1 MLSTRIA
8 VSAASTAALL
18 LTAACGASGGAGH
31 GSAPTSGAGRGA
43 SAAAVNAGGPAGGGA
58 QADLC
63 RVLTVTQVQQA
74 LGVPV
79 GPGTKAE
86 SPGVGCGW
94 IDSAPGNNS
103 TADLLYVDP
112 TIYDGVKQA
121 NGVNGMKLVKAD
133 GIGDEAFFE
142 ILSPNT
148 VPLLLVKKGSAIVSV
163 SADVRANGSG
173 DTDPA
178 KDEAAEKQLGAIVA
192 SAL

>member
-1 MLSTRIA
+1 MLSPRIA
-8 VSAASTAALL
+8 VSAASAAALL
-18 LTAACGASGGAGH
+18 LTAACGTSGGAAS
-31 GSAPTSGAGRGA
+31 GSAPTSGAKGGA
-43 SAAAVNAGGPAGGGA
+43 TAAAVNAGGPAGGGA

-63 RVLTVTQVQQA
+63 KVLTVGQIRQA

-79 GPGTKAE
+79 GPGTKAV

-94 IDSAPGNNS
+94 IDSDLGNNS
-103 TADLLYVDP
+103 TVDLLYVDP
-112 TIYDGVKQA
+112 AIYDGVKKA
-121 NGVNGMKLVKAD
+121 NGLNGMKIVKAD

-142 ILSPNT
+142 VLSADT

-178 KDEAAEKQLGAIVA
+178 KDEAVERQLGAIVA